1 MQSHVLAPEYNI
13 SLLKTAVSFNAIR
26 PAAIIQPGQ
35 LHPEIIIAAV
45 AARDQVKA
53 KTYAREWDIPTVH
66 TSYQAL
72 VDDPAIDAVY
82 IPLPNGLHF
91 EWALKSLQAGKHV
104 LLEKP
109 STSNSI
115 EAKSLFR
122 SNLLT
127 QEYSNN
133 EIGSPPIL
141 LEALHTVFH
150 PAFKKF
156 LGLIEP
162 AYVVEGHATL
172 ELMKGVYNLKGDIR
186 MDFDLSGGSLMD
198 CGAYAVA
205 AIRYIFQ
212 DEPVECLEVCSC
224 SFNLLP

>member
-1 MQSHVLAPEYNI
+1 MNT
-13 SLLKTAVSFNAIR
+13 LLHALDVNAIR

-53 KTYAREWDIPTVH
+53 KAYARKWDIPTVH

-127 QEYSNN
+127 PEYSNN

-150 PAFKKF
+150 PAFNGTYSRTSLWSVWK
-156 LGLIEP
+156 
-162 AYVVEGHATL
+162 YVHA
-172 ELMKGVYNLKGDIR
+172 
-186 MDFDLSGGSLMD
+186 LST
-198 CGAYAVA
+198 C
-205 AIRYIFQ
+205 
-212 DEPVECLEVCSC
+212 CLS
-224 SFNLLP
+224 SYYMLYLPWDQ